1 MKKVIFFISI
11 FIISVV
17 NCKAQFPP
25 TTPTNY
31 PITTAF
37 QTGESSVYISPNN
50 PRNIIVGLNSY
61 SSGNPSIG
69 VFISTDAGYTW
80 TANPTPLI
88 NGLSHGDPSVSINRN
103 GKFFISYY
111 GFGNYQ
117 YVSRSS
123 NGNNW
128 SNTVLSTDQTDKNFI
143 YIDNNCSSPHFNRI
157 YNAWTVLN
165 TSQIGAIFLRYSDDE
180 GESWSSPQIQ
190 IYPPAPEEAEEIAE
204 LPIDPT
210 TYLGVNL
217 VSDDNGILICSW
229 CEIPPNINGVR
240 QPRKIGVSRS
250 SDGGDNWE
258 LCVSNITPNS
268 YYIDKEYN
276 CIGPSLCYNTSNN
289 YAYLVFSSNNAGFSY
304 DNNLVYIARSSYPY
318 TAWTQGQ
325 VNNAATNQVYPTIA
339 FDEYSNTMG
348 CVYYNKFD
356 GTFYKTYVSLTT
368 DGGTA
373 WSHNP
378 VSQSSF
384 TNLSTS
390 LIRNDYIGLSMS
402 RGYVVPVWT
411 QLESGNYHSY
421 AAPFT
426 LTNAD
431 FDIPN
436 TALTQNTTYK
446 AANSIFNSAS
456 LNNVSLSSY
465 SLTLTAGNYIQ
476 LNPGFDVVASGSNT
490 FSATIPFCTVSSTD
504 NLSFI
509 NGNEK
514 TVPVVNNKIENSVSE
529 INFYLKSYPNP
540 FNPTTTIEYGIPTD
554 GNFKII
560 IYDILGREVKTLLN
574 DFVLKGKYTVQF
586 SNEGLNSGI
595 YYCKISSLN
604 YNKTIKLLNIK

>member
-1 MKKVIFFISI
+1 MKKAAFFILII
-11 FIISVV
+11 FSFAVY
-17 NCKAQFPP
+17 CEAQFPP
-25 TTPTNY
+25 NNYLITNS
-31 PITTAF
+31 F
-37 QTGESSVYISPNN
+37 ETGESSVYISPNN
-50 PRNIIVGLNSY
+50 PSIIMVGLNCY
-61 SSGNPSIG
+61 STGFPYIG
-69 VFISTDAGYTW
+69 AFISTDAGHTW
-80 TANPTPLI
+80 LANPTPLI
-88 NGLSHGDPSVSINRN
+88 NNLSHGDPSVAITRN

-111 GFGNYQ
+111 GAGNYQ
-117 YVSRSS
+117 YVSRSP
-123 NGNNW
+123 NGSNW
-128 SNTVLSTDQTDKNFI
+128 SNTILSTDQTDKNFI
-143 YIDNNCSSPHFNRI
+143 YIDNNCSSSHFNRI

-165 TSQIGAIFLRYSDDE
+165 TSQPGAIFLRYSDDE
-180 GESWSSPQIQ
+180 GETWLGQKQ
-190 IYPPAPEEAEEIAE
+190 IYPPAPEETEGIAE

-217 VSDDNGILICSW
+217 VSDSFGNLICSW

-411 QLESGNYHSY
+411 QLELGNYRSF
-421 AAPFT
+421 AAPFYVG
-426 LTNAD
+426 NAN

-436 TALTQNTTYK
+436 ITLTANTTYSGP
-446 AANSIFNSAS
+446 NSVFNSDS
-456 LNNVSLSSY
+456 LNNVNLSSY
-465 SLTLTAGNYIQ
+465 DLNLNAGNYIQ
-476 LNPGFDVVASGSNT
+476 LNPGFDVVASGTHT
-490 FSATIPFCTVSSTD
+490 FTATIPYCAAPGAD
-504 NLSFI
+504 NLLSYR
-509 NGNEK
+509 NENVAAMTNK
-514 TVPVVNNKIENSVSE
+514 KIENTTSE

-574 DFVLKGKYTVQF
+574 DFIQKGKYFVQF
-586 SNEGLNSGI
+586 NNEGLNSGI